1 MTAASAAGLY
11 ALFGRP
17 LAHSLSPRI
26 HDTFAVQLG
35 LTIDYQLIE
44 TGPDELA
51 AQLDQLAHR
60 GGRGA
65 NVTLPLKHDVL
76 ALCAN
81 LGDAA
86 RQCGSVNTLTRTAAG
101 WRGDST
107 DGAGLVRDLK
117 DNLDCRLAGRSALL
131 LGAGGA
137 ASAAAFA
144 LLDAGVSGLV
154 IANRTLER
162 AQQLAQA
169 CGSRATALAWADLA
183 ALAPPD
189 LVIHATSAGHAGAG
203 LHLPNNLLAGHSV
216 CYDLSYGRAAAPFLA
231 WARARGAQ
239 HTHDGLGMLIEQ
251 AAASCRIWHGRT
263 PVTAALHDEL
273 RRALATD

>member
-1 MTAASAAGLY
+1 MSAPTADIY

-26 HDTFAVQLG
+26 HGALAAQLG
-35 LTIDYQLIE
+35 LAIDYRLIE
-44 TGPDELA
+44 AGPDELA
-51 AQLDQLAHR
+51 DELDALAQQ

-76 ALCAN
+76 ALCSA

-107 DGAGLVRDLK
+107 DGIGLVRDLQ
-117 DNLDCRLAGRSALL
+117 DNLDCRLAGRSVVL

-137 ASAAAFA
+137 ASAVAFA
-144 LLDAGVSGLV
+144 LLDAGISSLT
-154 IANRTLER
+154 IANRTPAR

-169 CGSRATALAWADLA
+169 CGSRATAVAWVDLSGLA
-183 ALAPPD
+183 AAD
-189 LVIHATSAGHAGAG
+189 LVIHATSAGHAGAA
-203 LHLPNNLLAGHSV
+203 LQLPANLLAAHST
-216 CYDLSYGRAAAPFLA
+216 CYDLSYGRAAMPFLD
-231 WARARGAQ
+231 WAREGGAQ
-239 HTHDGLGMLIEQ
+239 QVHDGLGMLIEQ
-251 AAASCRIWHGRT
+251 AAASCLIWHGRR
-263 PVTAALHDEL
+263 PDTAALHDEL
-273 RRALATD
+273 RGSGSSR